1 MTANPYE
8 CRDTSKSFFWE
19 KYKEKIKPYML
30 NLKKVM
36 EANNIEEIPA
46 FLKISET
53 SHFKDHA
60 MTQVMYISAVV
71 ELIEP
76 SV

>member
-8 CRDTSKSFFWE
+8 CRDTAKSFFGE

-53 SHFKDHA
+53 SHYKEDG
-60 MTQVMYISAVV
+60 MTQLMYISAVV